1 MTSNL
6 RSFRKATQWSGA
18 ITGKV
23 PLPFSTYLTTH
34 LMKTFEQQTA
44 YNKSLMLLQQFCLG
58 KESLNPLRI
67 TRNCENKVQNF
78 PHLMQVMYR
87 YVYTGTSVHKGL

>member
-6 RSFRKATQWSGA
+6 RPFRKATQWSGA

-34 LMKTFEQQTA
+34 LMKTFEQQKA
-44 YNKSLMLLQQFCLG
+44 HNKPQMFLQQFYLG

-67 TRNCENKVQNF
+67 TRNCDSKVQNI
-78 PHLMQVMYR
+78 PHLMQVM
-87 YVYTGTSVHKGL
+87 